1 MASHRNSIRSRKEAL
16 HRQREKALI
25 ARIALLSVLSIGVI
39 YILIVYGIPAMV
51 GIADAWLQIRDSEK
65 GTKFEKQT
73 ILSAPSLPP
82 PENDFTNKE
91 VFSVSGTSESG
102 SKVVLIVNDRVFGE
116 VITTRDGVFSFNNVP
131 LQEGKNVYFVY
142 RTDELGNKSAD
153 SAKRDIVLDTQAPN
167 IEVKTPFT
175 GQSFKGQ
182 GQRVVEVTGTT
193 TGADSVL
200 VNENFVILSEDGSFS
215 YRYPLSPGEN
225 AIKIKAKD
233 NAGNESVEVT
243 RTVRWEE

>member
-1 MASHRNSIRSRKEAL
+1 MAGQRTSIRSRKEAL
-16 HRQREKALI
+16 HKQREKALI
-25 ARIALLSVLSIGVI
+25 ARIALLSVLSVGII

-51 GIADAWLQIRDSEK
+51 GIADAWLQIRDSEE
-65 GTKFEKQT
+65 GTKSEQQI

-82 PENDFTNKE
+82 PENDFTNKKE
-91 VFSVSGTSESG
+91 YSVSGTSESG
-102 SKVVLIVNDRVFGE
+102 SKVVLTVNNSVFGE
-116 VITTRDGVFSFNNVP
+116 VITTGDGVFSFDNVP

-142 RTDELGNKSAD
+142 RTDDLGNKSAD
-153 SAKRDIVLDTQAPN
+153 SAKREIVLDTQTPN
-167 IEVKTPFT
+167 IEVKSPFT

-182 GQRVVEVTGTT
+182 SQRVVEVTGTT

-200 VNENFVILSEDGSFS
+200 VNDNFVILSGDGSFS